1 MADESDFVD
10 PYDFSFEIRDEE
22 SARLPRNQSCTA
34 YARQSR
40 SDLTTGVGNNV
51 IKSESPA
58 EGYAEFFRLVA
69 RHRIQ
74 VFSELK
80 FDLEQLAGRGTL
92 GKGGTYIVH
101 CGELLKPLAP
111 DDESTASGALPLLSK
126 CHDELFQCHR
136 PIEVDNLKEG
146 TVVVSKHINIE
157 GRPTVPEPGDYLPS
171 LIREALVLSHPTIRE
186 KMGLPSLFGFGI
198 ETLVADHSGHSQQ
211 FPIMLLEMGSG
222 GNLEEWF
229 RGMWRAKSSQRKR
242 GLSMGREE
250 VRFTGQIESKLVFS
264 WKRKMHMASQL
275 ASALAALHEVGVVHG
290 DVKATNVICCPLRPK
305 DPRPHSENF
314 LQLCDLGSCVIL
326 SDIAAGAKS
335 TLLSYSPPWN
345 APESTSR
352 LDRTGLV
359 KTDVY
364 SFGLLLARIL
374 LDGNHPFDEDYHI
387 ISGKQSAHD
396 ATWLSGLQKNDLVI
410 EHVISQILKQFDTP
424 TIVEDEAAPNK
435 FFRVLRRGRDPGFDG
450 CAYTESQRVIV
461 KMLIGATLRS
471 SPYERLGSM
480 RRLAEFLGLAKTDS
494 DEELVKYAS
503 IQSVYKPLLTVAD

>member
-10 PYDFSFEIRDEE
+10 PYDFSFEIRDEL
-22 SARLPRNQSCTA
+22 STRLSRNQSCTA
-34 YARQSR
+34 YASQGRN
-40 SDLTTGVGNNV
+40 DLTAGDGNNV
-51 IKSESPA
+51 KRNESPA

-69 RHRIQ
+69 RHKIQ

-126 CHDELFQCHR
+126 CHDEVFRGHH
-136 PIEVDNLKEG
+136 PVDVDNLKDG
-146 TVVVSKHINIE
+146 TAVVSKHINIE

-171 LIREALVLSHPTIRE
+171 LIREALVLSHLNIRK
-186 KMGLPSLFGFGI
+186 KMELPSLFGFGV
-198 ETLVADHSGHSQQ
+198 ETLVVDNSGSSQQ

-222 GNLEEWF
+222 GNLEEWY

-250 VRFTGQIESKLVFS
+250 VRFTGPIESKLVFS
-264 WKRKMHMASQL
+264 WKRKMRMASQL

-290 DVKATNVICCPLRPK
+290 DVKATNVICCPLHPK
-305 DPRPHSENF
+305 DQRPHSENF

-326 SDIAAGAKS
+326 SDIAPGAKS
-335 TLLSYSPPWN
+335 TLLSHSPPWN

-352 LDRTGLV
+352 LDRTGLI

-374 LDGNHPFDEDYHI
+374 LDGNHPFDEGYHI
-387 ISGKQSAHD
+387 ISGKRSAHD
-396 ATWLSGLQKNDLVI
+396 AVWLSGLQKDDLVV
-410 EHVISQILKQFDTP
+410 EHVISQILKNVDIP
-424 TIVEDEAAPNK
+424 TIVEDEAAPSN
-435 FFRVLRRGRDPGFDG
+435 FLRVLHRGRDPGFDG

-461 KMLIGATLRS
+461 KLLIKATLRS
-471 SPYERLGSM
+471 SPHERLGNM
-480 RRLAEFLGLAKTDS
+480 GRLTEFLELATTDS
-494 DEELVKYAS
+494 DEELVKYSS
-503 IQSVYKPLLTVAD
+503 IKSIYKPLLTIAD